1 MKAFTWCRALCTAV
15 SACCVLLLP
24 HAPQAQ
30 GAARSAEA
38 AAYPTRPIRL
48 IVPVAAGGGADFAA
62 RVMAQKLNEAW
73 GQPVIVDNRPG
84 GAGNLGVALAAKA
97 APDGYTIVLP
107 ITSFPIN
114 PSLYSKLP
122 FDTVRDFAPIVLVGH
137 GALLLVVHPGVA
149 ATNVEQLIA
158 IAKAKPGALNY
169 ANSGSGTT
177 AHLASELFKKMAGV
191 EIVGVAYKG
200 GGPSITDLMAGQ
212 VQMYFATI
220 PAAIGQ
226 VKAGRLRAL
235 AVTTPKRVPE
245 LQQIPTVA
253 ESGLPGFD
261 VIWWIG
267 LFAPAGTPRDV
278 IAALNAESVK
288 ILQLAET
295 RERFANHGLVAGGG
309 TPQELGTFL
318 RNEIAKWGKVVR
330 EAKIQTE

>member
-1 MKAFTWCRALCTAV
+1 MKNRVTCYAACTVLAAVALLQP
-15 SACCVLLLP
+15 SA
-24 HAPQAQ
+24 Q
-30 GAARSAEA
+30 SATRPA
-38 AAYPTRPIRL
+38 AAATYPTKPVRL

-62 RVMAQKLNEAW
+62 RLMAQKLQEAW

-122 FDTVRDFAPIVLVGH
+122 FDTVNDFAPIVLVGH

-149 ATNVEQLIA
+149 AANVEQLIA
-158 IAKAKPGALNY
+158 VAKAKPGALNY

-245 LQQIPTVA
+245 LQQVPTVS

-261 VIWWIG
+261 VVWWIG
-267 LFAPAGTPRDV
+267 LFAPAGTPKAV

-288 ILQLAET
+288 ILQLADT

-309 TPQELGTFL
+309 TPGELSEFL
-318 RNEIAKWGKVVR
+318 KSEIAKWGKVVR
-330 EAKIQTE
+330 EAKIHAE